1 MEFRRRLALLEQSG
15 MIGDVPN
22 RPETF
27 STVKPDIQRWRAQL
41 DLSAKNR
48 SLGAHNIQAICQD
61 PTLDYVLLSMDIP
74 EADAR
79 VSYSAVPGGRVS
91 VFKCRF

>member
-1 MEFRRRLALLEQSG
+1 MRTTLSQNTQRGQDSREAPKYLFGNVSWLMRR
-15 MIGDVPN
+15 DD
-22 RPETF
+22 F
-27 STVKPDIQRWRAQL
+27 